1 MTNNPAQYHW
11 LSGHGIRIVAGE
23 PLSIP
28 PNTDNTATSPP
39 SAFACGM
46 RSRGERL

>member
-1 MTNNPAQYHW
+1 MTNNPAQYHG

-28 PNTDNTATSPP
+28 PNPDNTATSPP
-39 SAFACGM
+39 NAFVSDM